1 MEYTVTVY
9 ETDKFIARHHEP
21 VRTPEEQQRHN
32 AAALESCRA
41 YIKAVEREIPGYFSR
56 KEAIAG

>member
-21 VRTPEEQQRHN
+21 VRTPDEQQRHN
-32 AAALESCRA
+32 AAALASCRA